1 MKKAIFALLL
11 GLIFSL
17 SADKAFAAGSGA
29 FRIEVVDAAAMGKGA
44 AVVAQA
50 DNPSAIYYNPA
61 GMTQLDGKLN
71 ISLGASIIQ
80 PFTTYKN
87 NSGNETDILRQIF
100 TIPNILAVS
109 NLGLEKFAFG
119 IGTTSNW
126 GTGTYWAEDSFSKYV
141 ATKSDF
147 NTQTV
152 MFSGAYDINDNLSI
166 GVSADYLKSYVN
178 KKKKLNN
185 ANFLGSGDG
194 DFQLKGKDNSAW
206 GYRLST
212 LYKLNKKH
220 SFGFMY
226 RSPIDVKY
234 KGKIYMD
241 NLDGVGYSLYNF
253 GTSYETEVTSKMTL
267 PQSILLGYCYKPND
281 KWRFEFD
288 MEWMDWASIQEEKID
303 YPSES
308 NAGRLTVLNDGN
320 PAPKDWHS
328 AFSYAIGTEYK
339 VNDSLKLR
347 GGYFFHKSPIPQA
360 NFDTALPD
368 ATSNSITVGAGINL
382 NKNTTLDFAYAA
394 MFFEKRK
401 IDNNIGSGSS
411 ASIDGEYRTFDNIY
425 MLTLTV
431 KI

>member
-87 NSGNETDILRQIF
+87 NSGNETDMRRQIF

-166 GVSADYLKSYVN
+166 GVSADYVKSNIN
-178 KKKKLNN
+178 KKKKVDNVI
-185 ANFLGSGDG
+185 SEDG
-194 DFQLKGKDNSAW
+194 DFQLKGKDNSSW
-206 GYRLST
+206 GYRLSS

-220 SFGFMY
+220 SFGIMY
-226 RSPIDVKY
+226 RSPIDIKF
-234 KGKIYMD
+234 KGKLYID
-241 NLDGVGYSLYNF
+241 NLNPAIYGGYNF
-253 GTSYETEVTSKMTL
+253 GSTYETEVTSKMTL
-267 PQSILLGYCYKPND
+267 PQSILLGYCYKPDD

-288 MEWMDWASIQEEKID
+288 VEWMDWASIQEEKID
-303 YPSES
+303 YPSETD
-308 NAGRLTVLNDGN
+308 ATRLSILNNGN
-320 PAPKDWHS
+320 PVPKDWHS
-328 AFSYAIGTEYK
+328 TFSYAIGTEYK
-339 VNDSLKLR
+339 INDFLKLR
-347 GGYFFHKSPIPQA
+347 GGYFFHKSPIPGT
-360 NFDTALPD
+360 NFEPSLPD
-368 ATSNSITVGAGINL
+368 ATSNSVTVGAGINL

-394 MFFEKRK
+394 MFFDKRK
-401 IDNNIGSGSS
+401 ISTTVHEN
-411 ASIDGEYRTFDNIY
+411 IDGEYRTFDNIY